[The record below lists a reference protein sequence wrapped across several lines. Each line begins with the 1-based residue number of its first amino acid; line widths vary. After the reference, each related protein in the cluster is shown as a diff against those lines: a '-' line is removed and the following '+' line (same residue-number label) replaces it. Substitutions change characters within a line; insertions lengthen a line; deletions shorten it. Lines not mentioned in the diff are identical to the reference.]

1 MIRCSS
7 ALYFTLMAH
16 FSYTAEKNDG
26 EIYKGVAEAGDRF
39 ELYQII
45 RREGARVIS
54 VNEDSNAN
62 KWSYAYWNSKVTTV
76 KEYDKIL
83 LARNLGAML
92 GAGLSLARALSV
104 LERQSKNKKLSSVIS
119 ELAGDVRRGD
129 TLHVALGKY
138 PQIFPKL
145 MIAMVRAGE
154 EGGDL
159 SQSLAVTSDQMERM
173 YDLKKKIRG
182 AMLYP
187 SIILVAIVGIGTL
200 MMIKVVPTLA
210 QTFAEMNAELPKSTQ
225 IVIAISNF
233 LIQNTIGAIVLASA
247 AVIGVYLLAKTK
259 QGNRVA
265 DYLFLNMPIIG
276 PMVREVNAARTSRTL
291 ASLSS
296 SGVDVLTSLE
306 ITQEVVQNSYFRQVL
321 EQARKSVGEGEPL
334 SATFVRSESLY
345 PAFVGEMMAVG
356 EETGQTAEMLKRL
369 AGYYE
374 AEVDRKTKDMSTII
388 EPFLMLFIG
397 GAVGFFAISMI
408 SPIYQLSEH
417 I

>member
-1 MIRCSS
+1 
-7 ALYFTLMAH
+7 MAH

-26 EIYKGVAEAGDRF
+26 EVYKGVAEANDRF

-54 VNEDSNAN
+54 VNEDSNTN
-62 KWSYAYWNSKVTTV
+62 KLSWAYWNSKFGTI

-83 LARNLGAML
+83 LARNLSAML

-104 LERQSKNKKLSSVIS
+104 IERQSKNAKLAATVS
-119 ELAGDVRRGD
+119 ELASDVRRGD
-129 TLHVALGKY
+129 TLHVALAKY
-138 PQIFPKL
+138 PRVFSKL
-145 MIAMVRAGE
+145 MVAMVRAGE

-159 SQSLAVTSDQMERM
+159 SQSLAVTSDQMERIS
-173 YDLKKKIRG
+173 DLKKKIRG

-187 SIILVAIVGIGTL
+187 SIILVAILGIGIL

-210 QTFAEMNAELPKSTQ
+210 QTFAEMNAQLPKSTRT
-225 IVIAISNF
+225 VIAISDF
-233 LIQNTIGAIVLASA
+233 LVSNTILAIVIIGVVVA
-247 AVIGVYLLAKTK
+247 GVYLLASTK
-259 QGNRVA
+259 VGKRIS
-265 DYLFLNMPIIG
+265 DYLFLRMPLIG
-276 PMVREVNAARTSRTL
+276 VMVREVNAARTARTL

-306 ITQEVVQNSYFRQVL
+306 ITQEVVQNSYFQDIL
-321 EQARKSVGEGEPL
+321 KIARKSVGDGEPL
-334 SATFVRSESLY
+334 SATFVRSETLY
-345 PAFVGEMMAVG
+345 PPFVGEMMAVG

-369 AGYYE
+369 ASYYE
-374 AEVDRKTKDMSTII
+374 AEVDRKTKDMSTVI

>member
-1 MIRCSS
+1 
-7 ALYFTLMAH
+7 MAH

-26 EIYKGVAEAGDRF
+26 EVYKGVAEANDRF

-45 RREGARVIS
+45 RREGAHVIS
-54 VNEDSNAN
+54 VNEDAGGQKFSLKSINAIF
-62 KWSYAYWNSKVTTV
+62 STI

-83 LARNLGAML
+83 FARNLGAML

-104 LERQSKNKKLSSVIS
+104 IERQSKNPKLATTVA
-119 ELAGDVRRGD
+119 ELASDVRRGD
-129 TLHVALGKY
+129 TLHMALGKY
-138 PQIFPKL
+138 PNVFPKL
-145 MIAMVRAGE
+145 MVAMVRAGE

-159 SQSLAVTSDQMERM
+159 ASSLAVTSDQMERIH
-173 YDLKKKIRG
+173 DLKKKIRG

-187 SIILVAIVGIGTL
+187 CIILFAIVGIGTL

-210 QTFAEMNAELPKSTQ
+210 QTFIEMNAQLPQSTR

-233 LIQNTIGAIVLASA
+233 LISNTVLAVILLVG
-247 AVIGVYLLAKTK
+247 AVVAFFLLAKTAPGK
-259 QGNRVA
+259 RLSDRMLLAV
-265 DYLFLNMPIIG
+265 PVIG
-276 PMVREVNAARTSRTL
+276 PMVREVNAARTARTL

-306 ITQEVVQNSYFRQVL
+306 ITEEVVQNSYFRDVL
-321 EQARKSVGEGEPL
+321 KKARKSVGEGEPL
-334 SATFVRSESLY
+334 SATFVRSDALY

-369 AGYYE
+369 AAYYE
-374 AEVDRKTKDMSTII
+374 TEVDRKTKDMSTII

-397 GAVGFFAISMI
+397 GAVGFFAVSMI